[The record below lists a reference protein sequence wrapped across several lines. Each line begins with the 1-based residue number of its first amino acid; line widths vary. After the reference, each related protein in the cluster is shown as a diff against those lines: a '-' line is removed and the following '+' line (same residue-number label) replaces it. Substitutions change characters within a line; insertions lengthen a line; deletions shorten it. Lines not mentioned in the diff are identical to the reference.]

1 MSSVKDFG
9 AIGDGQAD
17 DTAAIQHAI
26 NDGEGVVEFP
36 KGVYRITR
44 SLQFDTTRYGYL
56 GIRGAQGTARLVM
69 TAPGAAVVSRG
80 NHQGTAT
87 PSTVAAHTWD
97 RERFPVVSGL
107 EILGAH
113 PDSDGIMLIRT
124 MQATLQNLLI
134 RNCRNGIVLSDRNRN
149 FVLTSSH
156 IYDCHDTGVLFD
168 KCNLHQVIIHGNHIS
183 YCRRA
188 GIRQLDGDVHNVQIT
203 GNDIEYNSGSDTNV
217 SGEIVLEAPNG
228 VISEY
233 TIASNTLQAT
243 LDARGANV
251 LILGKAEIPASSVRL
266 IAITGNVLGSR
277 DQNIVVHNGMSVNV
291 TGNTIYS
298 GRTLNVAFKNCH
310 QSLVG
315 SNTIASRP
323 ASWASSALDG
333 LLMEGCNA
341 CILIGNIHSECKFGD
356 ALSGGTITIRNSSN
370 ISVSGCQ
377 ISNSAVRGI
386 DVINST
392 RCRIS
397 DNSLHND
404 RTPESVQQAIRIAGK
419 SFQNVVQNNSIVWDA
434 ALPNDGLPEGRRAER
449 RGVIEC
455 SEACGRVLSNSIW

>member
-1 MSSVKDFG
+1 MSSVRDFG

-36 KGVYRITR
+36 KGVYRISR
-44 SLQFDTTRYGYL
+44 SLQFDTTRHGYL
-56 GIRGAQGTARLVM
+56 GLRGAQGTARLVM
-69 TAPGAAVVSRG
+69 TAAGAAVVIRG
-80 NHQGTAT
+80 NHMGTAT

-97 RERFPVVSGL
+97 RERFPIVSGL
-107 EILGAH
+107 EIVGEH
-113 PDSDGIMLIRT
+113 PDADGMMLIRT
-124 MQATLQNLLI
+124 MQATVQNVLI
-134 RNCRNGIVLSDRNRN
+134 RNCRHGIVLSDRNRN
-149 FVLTSSH
+149 FVLSSSH

-188 GIRQLDGDVHNVQIT
+188 GIRQLDGDVHNIQIT
-203 GNDIEYNSGSDTNV
+203 GNDIEYNSGIDTDI

-243 LDARGANV
+243 LAARGANV
-251 LILGKAEIPASSVRL
+251 LILGKVERPASSARL
-266 IAITGNVLGSR
+266 IAIAGNVLGSR
-277 DQNIVVHNGMSVNV
+277 DRNIVVHNGMSVNV

-298 GRTLNVAFKNCH
+298 GQTLNIAFQNCH
-310 QSLVG
+310 QSLIG

-323 ASWASSALDG
+323 ASWASEASDG
-333 LLMEGCNA
+333 LLIEACNA
-341 CILIGNIHSECKFGD
+341 CTLLGNIHSECRFGD

-386 DVINST
+386 DVIDSVQ
-392 RCRIS
+392 CRIS

-404 RTPESVQQAIRIAGK
+404 GTSESLQQAIRIAGR
-419 SFQNVVQNNSIVWDA
+419 SSRNVVQNNSIVWEGV
-434 ALPNDGLPEGRRAER
+434 LPDGDLPAGRRPAR
-449 RGVIEC
+449 GGVIEC
-455 SEACGRVLSNSIW
+455 PKECGRVLANSIW